1 MTTTQG
7 PPYPPSEPARGSGAG
22 HGSGPGSGNGGPGQ
36 ERGPLSGNGP
46 GGLGGVSGPAAGTGG
61 AAGGDQSPGYGP
73 GRRID
78 RGYRPGAG
86 PARGSRPGP
95 GAPDHG
101 FGAEGPGTGQFGPL
115 PVSGGRR
122 GPGPGAG
129 DGREH
134 GHGAG
139 PGQDTGHGHQG
150 HGNGPGDGHGGGP
163 GRGSGGGHGPGPGG
177 GGHGDGP
184 GDVHGPDDNG
194 GHSHGHSHSH
204 GPAAPVSVHLRK
216 IIGAI
221 LIPFAAAVVVGLVVL
236 WPGGAPAHER
246 TGVGFDRQTQEA
258 TVTKVVS
265 VDCKSVNA
273 SGETPTGDTS
283 TAEGSSAQQQATGD
297 CKKATIRVDTGDDKG
312 RTFTEI
318 VQPDQSRQLHQDEKV
333 VVAYEPSAP
342 KDLQYSVADV
352 NRRFPMAL
360 LAGIFALAVVI
371 VGRLRGV
378 MALVALAVSFMVL
391 TFFILP
397 AVLQG
402 SNPLLVA
409 VIGASAIM
417 LIALYM
423 CHGLSARTSVAVL
436 GTLISLVL
444 IGVLGSLFIGWA
456 ALTGNTDDN
465 TGLIHGLYPS
475 IDMSG
480 LLLAGVIIGSLG
492 VLDDVT
498 VTQTSAVWELH
509 EANPTM
515 GWRGL
520 YRAGIRI
527 GRDHIASVV
536 NTLVLAYAG
545 AALPLLLLFSI
556 AQSSVGAVANSELVA
571 EEIVR
576 TLVGSIGLV
585 ASVPVTTLLAALMVS
600 ADRPGMAPLTAGAP
614 AGAGPGTGATAV
626 GAGAAPQAVAARAGK
641 GRRRKH

>member
-1 MTTTQG
+1 MGGQ
-7 PPYPPSEPARGSGAG
+7 GSG
-22 HGSGPGSGNGGPGQ
+22 GQ
-36 ERGPLSGNGP
+36 
-46 GGLGGVSGPAAGTGG
+46 
-61 AAGGDQSPGYGP
+61 GGDG
-73 GRRID
+73 
-78 RGYRPGAG
+78 
-86 PARGSRPGP
+86 
-95 GAPDHG
+95 H
-101 FGAEGPGTGQFGPL
+101 
-115 PVSGGRR
+115 
-122 GPGPGAG
+122 
-129 DGREH
+129 EH
-134 GHGAG
+134 
-139 PGQDTGHGHQG
+139 
-150 HGNGPGDGHGGGP
+150 GPGDGHGHGQGG
-163 GRGSGGGHGPGPGG
+163 GSGSGNGG
-177 GGHGDGP
+177 G
-184 GDVHGPDDNG
+184 
-194 GHSHGHSHSH
+194 HGHSHSH
-204 GPAAPVSVHLRK
+204 GPATPVSKHLRK
-216 IIGAI
+216 VIAAI
-221 LIPFAAAVVVGLVVL
+221 LIPFGVAVVVGLAVL

-246 TGVGFDRQTQEA
+246 TGVGFDRQTQQA
-258 TVTKVVS
+258 TVSKVVS
-265 VDCKSVNA
+265 VSCKSVNA
-273 SGETPTGDTS
+273 SGEAPTGDTS
-283 TAEGSSAQQQATGD
+283 TAEGSSAEQQANGT
-297 CKKATIRVDTGDDKG
+297 CKKATIRVDTGNDKG

-318 VQPDQSRQLHQDEKV
+318 VQPDQSRQLHEGQKV

-342 KDLQYSVADV
+342 RDLQYSVADV
-352 NRRFPMAL
+352 NRRLPMGL

-378 MALVALAVSFMVL
+378 MALVALAVSFML
-391 TFFILP
+391 LNFFVLP
-397 AVLQG
+397 AILQG

-409 VIGASAIM
+409 VVGSSAIM

-436 GTLISLVL
+436 GTLISLIL
-444 IGVLGSLFIGWA
+444 IGILGSQFIGWA

-556 AQSSVGAVANSELVA
+556 AQSSVGTVANSELVA

-585 ASVPVTTLLAALMVS
+585 ASVPVTTVLAALVVS
-600 ADRPGMAPLTAGAP
+600 ADRPEAE
-614 AGAGPGTGATAV
+614 AV
-626 GAGAAPQAVAARAGK
+626 GAGAGAPVPVPATSVSAGTADSRPAAARGGK
-641 GRRRKH
+641 GRRRKR

>member
-1 MTTTQG
+1 M
-7 PPYPPSEPARGSGAG
+7 
-22 HGSGPGSGNGGPGQ
+22 
-36 ERGPLSGNGP
+36 
-46 GGLGGVSGPAAGTGG
+46 
-61 AAGGDQSPGYGP
+61 
-73 GRRID
+73 
-78 RGYRPGAG
+78 
-86 PARGSRPGP
+86 
-95 GAPDHG
+95 
-101 FGAEGPGTGQFGPL
+101 
-115 PVSGGRR
+115 
-122 GPGPGAG
+122 
-129 DGREH
+129 
-134 GHGAG
+134 
-139 PGQDTGHGHQG
+139 
-150 HGNGPGDGHGGGP
+150 
-163 GRGSGGGHGPGPGG
+163 
-177 GGHGDGP
+177 
-184 GDVHGPDDNG
+184 
-194 GHSHGHSHSH
+194 
-204 GPAAPVSVHLRK
+204 
-216 IIGAI
+216 
-221 LIPFAAAVVVGLVVL
+221 L

-246 TGVGFDRQTQEA
+246 TGVGFDRQTQQA
-258 TVTKVVS
+258 TVTKVDEVS
-265 VDCKSVNA
+265 CKSVNA

-283 TAEGSSAQQQATGD
+283 TAEGSSAQQEAGGT
-297 CKKATIRVDTGDDKG
+297 CKKATIRVDTGKDKG

-318 VQPDQSRQLHQDEKV
+318 VQPDQSRQLHEGQKV

-342 KDLQYSVADV
+342 KDLQYSVTDV

-378 MALVALAVSFMVL
+378 MALVALAISFMIL
-391 TFFILP
+391 NFFILP
-397 AVLQG
+397 AILQG
-402 SNPLLVA
+402 SNPLVVA
-409 VIGASAIM
+409 VIGSSAIM
-417 LIALYM
+417 LIALYL

-436 GTLISLVL
+436 GTLISLLL
-444 IGVLGSLFIGWA
+444 IGILGSLFIGWA

-509 EANPTM
+509 EANPSM

-556 AQSSVGAVANSELVA
+556 AQSSVGTVANSELVA

-585 ASVPVTTLLAALMVS
+585 ASVPVTTALAALVVS
-600 ADRPGMAPLTAGAP
+600 ADRPGSGTDP
-614 AGAGPGTGATAV
+614 AGGEPTPAGTQASSQAGTQAGSYGTQGAQ
-626 GAGAAPQAVAARAGK
+626 APQPAAARGGR

>member
-1 MTTTQG
+1 
-7 PPYPPSEPARGSGAG
+7 
-22 HGSGPGSGNGGPGQ
+22 
-36 ERGPLSGNGP
+36 
-46 GGLGGVSGPAAGTGG
+46 
-61 AAGGDQSPGYGP
+61 
-73 GRRID
+73 
-78 RGYRPGAG
+78 
-86 PARGSRPGP
+86 
-95 GAPDHG
+95 
-101 FGAEGPGTGQFGPL
+101 
-115 PVSGGRR
+115 
-122 GPGPGAG
+122 
-129 DGREH
+129 
-134 GHGAG
+134 
-139 PGQDTGHGHQG
+139 
-150 HGNGPGDGHGGGP
+150 
-163 GRGSGGGHGPGPGG
+163 
-177 GGHGDGP
+177 
-184 GDVHGPDDNG
+184 
-194 GHSHGHSHSH
+194 
-204 GPAAPVSVHLRK
+204 
-216 IIGAI
+216 
-221 LIPFAAAVVVGLVVL
+221 VGLVVL
-236 WPGGAPAHER
+236 WPGGAPSHER
-246 TGVGFDRQTQEA
+246 TGVGFDRQTQGA
-258 TVTKVVS
+258 TVTQVDE

-273 SGETPTGDTS
+273 SGDTPTGDTS

-297 CKKATIRVDTGDDKG
+297 CKKATIRIDTGKDKG

-318 VQPDQSRQLHQDEKV
+318 VQPDQSRQLHEGEKV

-342 KDLQYSVADV
+342 ANLQYSVTDV
-352 NRRFPMAL
+352 NRKLPMAL
-360 LAGIFALAVVI
+360 LAGIFALAVVV

-378 MALVALAVSFMVL
+378 MALVALAVSFLIL

-397 AVLQG
+397 AILQG
-402 SNPLLVA
+402 SNPLVVA

-436 GTLISLVL
+436 GTLLSLLL
-444 IGVLGSLFIGWA
+444 IGVLGSGFIDWA
-456 ALTGNTDDN
+456 ALTGNVDDN

-509 EANPTM
+509 QADPTM

-556 AQSSVGAVANSELVA
+556 AQSSVGTVANSELVA

-585 ASVPVTTLLAALMVS
+585 ASVPVTTALAALVVS
-600 ADRPGMAPLTAGAP
+600 ADRKDTSGVPAP
-614 AGAGPGTGATAV
+614 AGI
-626 GAGAAPQAVAARAGK
+626 AAPRLRAPARGGK